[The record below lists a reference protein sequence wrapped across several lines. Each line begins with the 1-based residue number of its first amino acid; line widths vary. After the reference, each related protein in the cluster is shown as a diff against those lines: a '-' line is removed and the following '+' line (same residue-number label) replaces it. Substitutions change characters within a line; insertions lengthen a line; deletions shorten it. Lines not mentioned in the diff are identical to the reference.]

1 MEHKGN
7 TLDESSVEFVT
18 LGNVHNYKVG
28 TFSVG
33 YKDIDEFK
41 TYLGTFEDTAKGYS
55 YVRVVDHF
63 NREYVT
69 DLIPQ

>member
-1 MEHKGN
+1 M
-7 TLDESSVEFVT
+7 
-18 LGNVHNYKVG
+18 G

-41 TYLGTFEDTAKGYS
+41 TYLGTFADTAKGYS